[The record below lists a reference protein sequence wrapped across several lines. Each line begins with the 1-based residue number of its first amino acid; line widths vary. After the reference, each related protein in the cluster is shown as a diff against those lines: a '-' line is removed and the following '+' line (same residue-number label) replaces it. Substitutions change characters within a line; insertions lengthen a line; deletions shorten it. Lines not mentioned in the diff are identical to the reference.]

1 VPISALRFGINGGPH
16 RLAITGFTPIRLD
29 LARFIGGEVL
39 TRIDTNKHEFLIE
52 ADDPNPVGVT
62 Y

>member
-1 VPISALRFGINGGPH
+1 MSEAGFGTIH
-16 RLAITGFTPIRLD
+16 WRR
-29 LARFIGGEVL
+29 EVL
-39 TRIDTNKHEFLIE
+39 TRIDTNKHEFLIA